1 MTDKCDTVLTTKVP
15 EDMADL
21 WKRRARLAGCTPGE
35 LLRDLVSVT
44 LHGMTFGEL
53 ETNDRRKALGLQ
65 ELARPPMG
73 SCNSAQVLQQD

>member
-1 MTDKCDTVLTTKVP
+1 MADKCTAVLTAKVP
-15 EDMADL
+15 DEMADA
-21 WKRRARLAGCTPGE
+21 WKQRARKAGCTPGE

-65 ELARPPMG
+65 ELVRPTAG
-73 SCNSAQVLQQD
+73 GHEC